1 MDALRVPI
9 DDDQDDGELVG
20 LRKVGDKVHRNVF
33 PDFGGKWQG
42 LEKTGQPTSTHLRLL
57 ANTAFM
63 NKSLNVL
70 TQGGPIETRFES
82 VGSLGYA
89 EVTTQRCFMELKQEG
104 EDIGVSAI
112 EPYMPSKQ

>member
-1 MDALRVPI
+1 MDALRLPI

-33 PDFGGKWQG
+33 PYSSGNRQG
-42 LEKTGQPTSTHLRLL
+42 LEKTGRPTSTRLHLL
-57 ANTAFM
+57 ANTAFP
-63 NKSLNVL
+63 NGALNVL

-89 EVTTQRCFMELKQEG
+89 EVTAPRCGMELKQEG
-104 EDIGVSAI
+104 GDIGVSVI
-112 EPYMPSKQ
+112 